1 MNRTADFALL
11 ERSHGI
17 HLPDVQGWI
26 KPNIAHDMTLA
37 MDAQP
42 PLVSVSNT
50 GIPAFLANYMDPKV
64 ITVLVT
70 PNKAAEILGESQKGD
85 WVTRTMTFAMVEST
99 GETSS
104 YGDWSDNGSTGANVQ
119 FPVRQSYHFQT
130 ITQWGEKQ
138 LAEAGLAK
146 IDWSQR
152 LNIASAMVLDKF
164 MNNSYFFG
172 VGGMQNYGLLND
184 PSLSA
189 AVVPTT
195 KVSGPTWATGT
206 PNEIYADVQKLFST
220 LVTQTGGIISGGLV
234 DQNTNMVLAT
244 TPAAAVYLSNKNPF
258 GLSVYDM
265 MKGTFSNIR
274 FVTAPQYAV
283 AGGNL
288 VQLIAEEMEGQE
300 TGYMAFTEK
309 MRAHPI
315 ITEMSAFK
323 QKKSS
328 GTWGAIIFRPI
339 AIAQMIG
346 V

>member
-26 KPNIAHDMTLA
+26 KPDIAHDMTLA

-42 PLVSVSNT
+42 PLVSVSNS

-64 ITVLVT
+64 VTVLVT
-70 PNKAAEILGESQKGD
+70 PNKAAEILGESQKGN

-104 YGDWSDNGSTGANVQ
+104 YGDWNNNGSTGANVQ
-119 FPVRQSYHFQT
+119 FPVRQSYSFQT

-172 VGGMQNYGLLND
+172 IGGLQNYGLLND

-206 PNEIYADVQKLFST
+206 PNEIYADIQKLFST

-234 DQNTNMVLAT
+234 DQNTKMVLAT
-244 TPAAAVYLSNKNPF
+244 TPAVAVYLSNKNSF

-265 MKGTFSNIR
+265 MKGTFPNIR

-283 AGGNL
+283 TGGNL
-288 VQLIAEEMEGQE
+288 VQLIAEEIEGQE

-315 ITEMSAFK
+315 IVDMSAFK

-328 GTWGAIIFRPI
+328 GTWGAIVFMPI
-339 AIAQMIG
+339 AISQMLG